1 MERLERFDDLQSKFH
16 DREQVT
22 GGWVSIP
29 HGEAAELTAR
39 HDYDFVVVDMEHAPT
54 DVGDLSD
61 LVRAVDAAPGDTVPL
76 VRVPSTDEVVIKRAL
91 DTGVGGL
98 MVPRVDTV
106 ADAEAVVAASTYP
119 PDGIRGTAGTRASG
133 FGAELPEYLARAD
146 DALTR
151 IVQVETLSAVE
162 NAADIAAVEG
172 IDALFVGPADLS
184 VALSVPLDYDA
195 AVFEE
200 AVATVVAAAEDAGV
214 PVGVFATDPDR
225 FETWAGLGFDFAIL
239 GYDAGFL
246 RAGNERLLSAY
257 DESWTGE

>member
-1 MERLERFDDLQSKFH
+1 MDRLERFERLRQRFH
-16 DREQVT
+16 DGDPVR

-39 HDYDFVVVDMEHAPT
+39 HDYDFVVADMEHAPT

-61 LVRAVDAAPGDTVPL
+61 LVRGIDAAPGETVPL
-76 VRVPSTDEVVIKRAL
+76 VRVPSNDEVVIKRAL

-98 MVPRVDTV
+98 MVPRIDTV

-119 PDGIRGTAGTRASG
+119 PEGIRGTAGTRASG
-133 FGAELPEYLARAD
+133 FGADLPEYLDGAD

-162 NAADIAAVEG
+162 NGADIAAVEG

-184 VALSVPLDYDA
+184 VALSVPLDYEAEAFEA
-195 AVFEE
+195 AVSE
-200 AVATVVAAAEDAGV
+200 VVAAAESAGV

-225 FETWAGLGFDFAIL
+225 FGTWSNMGFEFGIM

-246 RAGNERLLSAY
+246 RAGNERLLAAY
-257 DESWTGE
+257 DENWG

>member
-1 MERLERFDDLQSKFH
+1 MDRLERFERLRHRFH
-16 DREQVT
+16 DGEQLR

-29 HGEAAELTAR
+29 HGEVAELTAR

-54 DVGDLSD
+54 DVGDLGD
-61 LVRAVDAAPGDTVPL
+61 LVRGIDAAPGDTVPL
-76 VRVPSTDEVVIKRAL
+76 VRVPTNDEVVIKRTL
-91 DTGVGGL
+91 DAGVGGL
-98 MVPRVDTV
+98 MVPRIDTA

-119 PDGIRGTAGTRASG
+119 PEGIRGTAGTRASG
-133 FGAELPEYLARAD
+133 FGADLPAYLDGAD

-151 IVQVETLSAVE
+151 IVQVETLAAVE
-162 NAADIAAVEG
+162 NAADIAAVSG

-184 VALSVPLDYDA
+184 VALDVSLDYEA
-195 AVFEE
+195 AVFEDAVE
-200 AVATVVAAAEDAGV
+200 AGVAAADDAGV

-225 FETWAGLGFDFAIL
+225 FETWAARGFDFGIM

-257 DESWTGE
+257 DEDWG

>member
-1 MERLERFDDLQSKFH
+1 MDRLERFEHLRDQFRDG
-16 DREQVT
+16 EQLR

-29 HGEAAELTAR
+29 HGDVAELTAR

-54 DVGDLSD
+54 DVNDLSD
-61 LVRAVDAAPGDTVPL
+61 LVRGVDAAPGEAVPL
-76 VRVPSTDEVVIKRAL
+76 VRVPGNDEVVIKRAL

-98 MVPRVDTV
+98 MVPRIDTA

-133 FGAELPEYLARAD
+133 FGADLPAYLDGAD

-162 NAADIAAVEG
+162 NAADIAAVAG

-184 VALSVPLDYDA
+184 VTLSVPLDYDA
-195 AVFEE
+195 PPFEE
-200 AVATVVAAAEDAGV
+200 AVSRVVGAAEDAGV
-214 PVGVFATDPDR
+214 PVGVFATDPER
-225 FETWAGLGFDFAIL
+225 FGTWAERGFDFAVL

-246 RAGNERLLSAY
+246 RTGNERLLSAY
-257 DESWTGE
+257 DEDWG